1 MEIAVAISK
10 LVKVP
15 PGILARCTHAYSHA
29 LAMDPERH
37 VESERQ
43 RQDARRLRLLIPG
56 GPGNLGDESDEAF
69 ELLVKMD
76 HR

>member
-1 MEIAVAISK
+1 M
-10 LVKVP
+10 VP
-15 PGILARCTHAYSHA
+15 K
-29 LAMDPERH
+29 RH

-43 RQDARRLRLLIPG
+43 RQEVRRLRLLIPG